1 MIFSSKIFSISK
13 ANRSSILIFILQND
27 FGKYFLFWTSYLQSK
42 TDFSAKKILFRS
54 KINMELLFA
63 FENWFFIL
71 RFFENVKI
79 NMEQLFVVQIGTFSA
94 WEPRCCELRET
105 LIKHKGWGG
114 LFDTLGPQGAD
125 LCPKEASQSL
135 TFHSVCVKFAAML
148 RPWRKSINLESK

>member
-1 MIFSSKIFSISK
+1 MDQLFVVQNGLFRTEDFVQVENQYGASICLRK
-13 ANRSSILIFILQND
+13 LIF
-27 FGKYFLFWTSYLQSK
+27 YF
-42 TDFSAKKILFRS
+42 A
-54 KINMELLFA
+54 
-63 FENWFFIL
+63 
-71 RFFENVKI
+71 FFENVKI

-105 LIKHKGWGG
+105 LIKHKGWGA

-135 TFHSVCVKFAAML
+135 TFHSVCVKFAAMR